1 VLTIDFDRLDL
12 QPGERLLDLGCG
24 LGRHA
29 YEALI
34 RGADVVTCDL
44 SRPDLETVRG
54 TALAMV
60 DQGQVDSSRLLA
72 SVQGDGVRLP
82 FATGSFDKII
92 ASEVLEH
99 VPDDAAAF
107 DELMRVLRPGGV
119 VAVTVPAWFPEQIC
133 WMLSRD
139 YHAPSAEGGHVRIY
153 RRATIR
159 ERMAHAGLVPGAQH
173 RAHALHSPYWWLRCA
188 VGPNRAISENRLVG
202 AYHRLL
208 EWDIVR
214 QPRLTRT
221 VEKILNPVLGKSLVV
236 YGSKPAT
243 ATSERTAEA
252 ASAA

>member
-29 YEALI
+29 HEALI

-44 SRPDLETVRG
+44 SRPDLEAVRG
-54 TALAMV
+54 TALAMI
-60 DQGQVDSSRLLA
+60 DQGQVDGSRLLA
-72 SVQGDGVRLP
+72 PVQGDGVRLP

-99 VPDDAAAF
+99 VPDDASAF

-133 WMLSRD
+133 WRLSPD
-139 YHAPSAEGGHVRIY
+139 YHAPAVEGGHVRIY
-153 RRATIR
+153 SSARIR
-159 ERMAHAGLVPGAQH
+159 ERMVDVGLVPGAQH
-173 RAHALHSPYWWLRCA
+173 HAHALHSPYWWLRCA
-188 VGPNRAISENRLVG
+188 VGPNRATSENRLVS
-202 AYHRLL
+202 AYQRLL
-208 EWDIVR
+208 EWDIMK

-236 YGSKPAT
+236 YGRKPAT
-243 ATSERTAEA
+243 ATIEGTAEV